1 MTLLNIHCC
10 CHMTESA
17 QAKLVGVWDVGV
29 MRGDPHLP
37 AGFSGDSISINPS
50 KTRLSFPM
58 QTPDGLCLPATTF
71 RDGAGRSF
79 MKWCGLLVN
88 CQTLEL
94 QADYTRYMGTRLA
107 DSMALPLNQVRS
119 HW

>member
-1 MTLLNIHCC
+1 MCLLSFHCRC
-10 CHMTESA
+10 RTTESA
-17 QAKLVGVWDVGV
+17 QAKFVCLLNVGVRKGN
-29 MRGDPHLP
+29 PHLP

-50 KTRLSFPM
+50 KTRLSFRM
-58 QTPDGLCLPATTF
+58 QTPEGLCLPAATF
-71 RDGAGRSF
+71 RDGAGCSF

-94 QADYTRYMGTRLA
+94 QADYTRYMGARLA
-107 DSMALPLNQVRS
+107 DSMALSLHQVRS